1 MTDTASAAET
11 IDVGGPWFD
20 ELSVGQVSPSVPALT
35 LTDGHAALHQAIVGD
50 RLALALD
57 GPLSAAVTGS
67 ERQFAHPALVWDVAI
82 GQSTLLTQRVIGNL
96 FYRGL
101 VLRRAPAI
109 GDTLRTTT
117 EVVALR
123 QNSPKP
129 GRAATGLAVLRVRTT
144 DQHDRR
150 VLDFWR
156 CAMLPLSDPDGQT
169 GHADSLDAIPSE
181 LDPATLGEAVA
192 GWRLDRLRG
201 GDDGGEAVSARRGLR
216 RRRRRRGGDGAGGG
230 LPAAGSVW
238 RLLGGD
244 VVSAAP
250 ELARMT
256 LNVAVAHHD
265 ARAAGRRLVYGG
277 HTIGIAAAHVSRV
290 LPNLVTFV
298 AWHGCDHTGPVLE
311 GDTLSSEIEL
321 ERVQPLLGDH
331 GGQLVHLRCRVS
343 ATRGEPAETVGVL
356 DWRPVG
362 VIA

>member
-1 MTDTASAAET
+1 MTGRVSASAAPS

-20 ELSVGQVSPSVPALT
+20 GLSVGQVSPPVPALT

-67 ERQFAHPALVWDVAI
+67 ERPLAHPALVWDVAI

-101 VLRRAPAI
+101 VLRRAPVI
-109 GDTLRTTT
+109 GDTLQTST

-123 QNSPKP
+123 QNSVRQ
-129 GRAATGLAVLRVRTT
+129 GRAATGMAVLRVRTT

-156 CAMLPLSDPDGQT
+156 CAMLPLSDPAGQT

-181 LDPATLGEAVA
+181 LDPAALGEAVA
-192 GWRLDRLRG
+192 DWRLEPLRDDG
-201 GDDGGEAVSARRGLR
+201 APDHGAGDDDVH
-216 RRRRRRGGDGAGGG
+216 GGG
-230 LPAAGSVW
+230 LPAPGTIW

-250 ELARMT
+250 ELARLT

-265 ARAAGRRLVYGG
+265 ARDAGRRLVYGG
-277 HTIGIAAAHVSRV
+277 HTIGIAAAHVTRV

-321 ERVQPLLGDH
+321 ERVEPLPDGH
-331 GGQLVHLRCRVS
+331 GGRLVHLRCRVS
-343 ATRGEPAETVGVL
+343 ATRGEPAQTVGVL
-356 DWRPVG
+356 DWRPVA

>member
-1 MTDTASAAET
+1 MTGTDSTTRA

-20 ELSVGQVSPSVPALT
+20 ELSVGQVSPPVPALT

-57 GPLSAAVTGS
+57 AGLSAAVTGS
-67 ERQFAHPALVWDVAI
+67 TRPLAHPALIWDVAI
-82 GQSTLLTQRVIGNL
+82 GQSTLLTERVIGNL

-101 VLRRAPAI
+101 VFHRAPAI
-109 GDTLRTTT
+109 GDTLRTST

-123 QNSPKP
+123 QNSRKP
-129 GRAATGLAVLRVRTT
+129 GRAATGLAVLRVRTS
-144 DQHDRR
+144 DQEDRR

-156 CAMLPLSDPDGQT
+156 CAMLPLSDSGGQT
-169 GHADSLDAIPSE
+169 DHADALDAIPSE
-181 LDPATLGEAVA
+181 LDPAALGEAIA
-192 GWRLDRLRG
+192 GWRLELL
-201 GDDGGEAVSARRGLR
+201 GDAR
-216 RRRRRRGGDGAGGG
+216 DASGARA
-230 LPAAGSVW
+230 PAPGTVW
-238 RLLGGD
+238 RVEGGD

-256 LNVAVAHHD
+256 LNVATAHHD
-265 ARAAGRRLVYGG
+265 ARASGRRLVYGG

-290 LPNLVTFV
+290 LPELVTFV

-321 ERVQPLLGDH
+321 ERVQPLSGHD
-331 GGQLVHLRCRVS
+331 GAALVHLRCRVS
-343 ATRGEPAETVGVL
+343 ATRGEPAQTVDVL
-356 DWRPVG
+356 DWRPIG

>member
-1 MTDTASAAET
+1 VTDTASAAET

-20 ELSVGQVSPSVPALT
+20 ELSVGQTSPPVPALT

-67 ERQFAHPALVWDVAI
+67 ERPLAHPALVWDVAI

-101 VLRRAPAI
+101 VLRRAPVI
-109 GDTLRTTT
+109 GDTLHTST

-123 QNSPKP
+123 QNSPRP
-129 GRAATGLAVLRVRTT
+129 GRAATGMAVLRVRTS
-144 DQHDRR
+144 DQRGRR

-156 CAMLPLSDPDGQT
+156 CAMLPLSDPDAHT
-169 GHADSLDAIPSE
+169 GHDDSLDAIPSE
-181 LDPATLGEAVA
+181 LDPAALGEAVA
-192 GWRLDRLRG
+192 GWRLGPLR
-201 GDDGGEAVSARRGLR
+201 
-216 RRRRRRGGDGAGGG
+216 DGAARDGDVRGPA
-230 LPAAGSVW
+230 LPAPGTIW

-250 ELARMT
+250 ELARIT

-265 ARAAGRRLVYGG
+265 ARGAGRRLVYGG
-277 HTIGIAAAHVSRV
+277 HTIGIAAAHVTRV

-321 ERVQPLLGDH
+321 ERVQPLDGGD
-331 GGQLVHLRCRVS
+331 GARLVHLRCRVS
-343 ATRGEPAETVGVL
+343 ATRAEPAQTVGVL
-356 DWRPVG
+356 DWRPVA
-362 VIA
+362 VIT

>member
-1 MTDTASAAET
+1 MTDTAAAAGT

-20 ELSVGQVSPSVPALT
+20 ELSVGEVSPPVPALT

-67 ERQFAHPALVWDVAI
+67 EHPLAHPALVWDVAI

-109 GDTLRTTT
+109 GDTLHTTT
-117 EVVALR
+117 EIVALR

-144 DQHDRR
+144 DQQDRR

-181 LDPATLGEAVA
+181 LDPAALGQAVA
-192 GWRLDRLRG
+192 GWHLEPLRG
-201 GDDGGEAVSARRGLR
+201 AEVV
-216 RRRRRRGGDGAGGG
+216 
-230 LPAAGSVW
+230 PAPGTVW

-265 ARAAGRRLVYGG
+265 ARAGGRRLVYGG
-277 HTIGIAAAHVSRV
+277 HTIGIAAAHVTRV

-311 GDTLSSEIEL
+311 GDTLSSVIEL
-321 ERVQPLLGDH
+321 EHVQPLPGDR

>member
-1 MTDTASAAET
+1 MTGTASAAET

-20 ELSVGQVSPSVPALT
+20 ELRVGQVSPPVPALT
-35 LTDGHAALHQAIVGD
+35 LTEGHAALHQAIVGD

-57 GPLSAAVTGS
+57 RPLSAAVTGS
-67 ERQFAHPALVWDVAI
+67 ERPLAHPALVWDVAI

-101 VLRRAPAI
+101 VLRRAPVI
-109 GDTLRTTT
+109 GDTLRTST

-123 QNSPKP
+123 QNSSEP
-129 GRAATGLAVLRVRTT
+129 GRAATGMAVLRVRTS
-144 DQHDRR
+144 DQQDRR

-156 CAMLPLSDPDGQT
+156 CAMLPLSDPDGRT
-169 GHADSLDAIPSE
+169 DHADSLDAIPSE
-181 LDPATLGEAVA
+181 LDPAALGEAVA
-192 GWRLDRLRG
+192 GWRLDRLRAGGSGG
-201 GDDGGEAVSARRGLR
+201 GDADGAATAASAAVTAE
-216 RRRRRRGGDGAGGG
+216 AGGG
-230 LPAAGSVW
+230 VLPAAGTVW

-256 LNVAVAHHD
+256 MNVAVAHHD
-265 ARAAGRRLVYGG
+265 ARDAGRRLVYGG
-277 HTIGIAAAHVSRV
+277 HTIGIAAAHVTRV

-321 ERVQPLLGDH
+321 ERVQPLPGDH
-331 GGQLVHLRCRVS
+331 GGRLVHLRCRVS
-343 ATRGEPAETVGVL
+343 ATRGDPAETVGVL

>member
-1 MTDTASAAET
+1 VTGTASAAET

-20 ELSVGQVSPSVPALT
+20 ELSVGQQSPPVPALT

-57 GPLSAAVTGS
+57 APLSAAVTGS
-67 ERQFAHPALVWDVAI
+67 SRPLAHPALVWDVAI
-82 GQSTLLTQRVIGNL
+82 GQSTWLTQRVIGNL

-109 GDTLRTTT
+109 GDTLHTSTQ
-117 EVVALR
+117 VVALR
-123 QNSPKP
+123 QNSSRP

-144 DQHDRR
+144 DQQDRR

-181 LDPATLGEAVA
+181 LDPAALDEAVA
-192 GWRLDRLRG
+192 GWRLDRLR
-201 GDDGGEAVSARRGLR
+201 
-216 RRRRRRGGDGAGGG
+216 DGAPVGGGAGSGG
-230 LPAAGSVW
+230 LPAPGTVW

-277 HTIGIAAAHVSRV
+277 HTIGIAAAHVTRV

-311 GDTLSSEIEL
+311 GDTLSSVIEL
-321 ERVQPLLGDH
+321 ERVQPLPGDH

-343 ATRGEPAETVGVL
+343 ATRAEPSETVAVL